1 MLSPN
6 FLVDPKRERVEL
18 LILAI
23 GLFGIAVVFAVFLHG
38 RIFPTVLS
46 LGALLALAGAIFQ
59 RTIGHDVYLIF
70 ALIALAI
77 GRIVSPIVV
86 FLSYLPGI
94 ALVGSFLR
102 LVGMNKLRRNFRKC
116 RAEPTMFVNPMPT
129 THDGFRRQ
137 S

>member
-6 FLVDPKRERVEL
+6 FSSDPKRERVEL

-23 GLFGIAVVFAVFLHG
+23 GLLVIAGVFGGFLNGRVFPAV
-38 RIFPTVLS
+38 
-46 LGALLALAGAIFQ
+46 LLAFSFLAFAGVIFH
-59 RTIGHDVYLIF
+59 RRAGHDVYLIF

-77 GRIVSPIVV
+77 GRIVSPLVV
-86 FLSYLPGI
+86 FLAYVPGI
-94 ALVGSFLR
+94 GLMGSALR
-102 LVGMNKLRRNFRKC
+102 LIGMNKLKRDFGKC
-116 RAEPTMFVNPMPT
+116 RAEPTMFIDPRPT

>member
-6 FLVDPKRERVEL
+6 FSPDPKRERVEL

-23 GLFGIAVVFAVFLHG
+23 GLLVIVGIFAGLLHG
-38 RIFPTVLS
+38 RIFPAVLFAF
-46 LGALLALAGAIFQ
+46 ALLAFAGVIFH
-59 RTIGHDVYLIF
+59 RRAGHDVYLIF

-77 GRIVSPIVV
+77 GRVVSPVVV
-86 FLSYLPGI
+86 FLAYLSGI
-94 ALVGSFLR
+94 GVTGGALR
-102 LVGMNKLRRNFRKC
+102 LIGMNKLKRDFTQC
-116 RAEPTMFVNPMPT
+116 RTEPTMFIESQPT